1 MATTWQ
7 PLAGIKVLSFELAF
21 ALPAGTRAL
30 HDLGAEVVRVSP
42 PARQVDR
49 YVGYID
55 GVFQGKSS
63 ISIDLTKPAGRE
75 LAANLAAKADVVC
88 NNFRPGVLEKYGLG
102 AQALRAAHPRLI
114 TLQVSGYGTPGPW
127 SGYPAFGPSTE
138 AAGGLNRLL
147 ADEGEVPVR
156 IGSAVFSDQL
166 AGRYSVLALVAA
178 LAERRSSGVGAAL
191 DLSMTACVTHMLGQ
205 PMTQAFMSGETPK
218 ATNNRDRRFVPQ
230 GVYRCA
236 PHRDATAESALGD
249 EWIALSVANEGQWR
263 ILAGLLNQ
271 SDLSATLEV
280 DATAEQRWLI
290 HDQID
295 AVVRE
300 FCLRH
305 DKDQLA
311 EKLQTLGVP
320 AAPVRT
326 TTDQALDPNVRA
338 RGSLQMLQHKQPVL
352 GYRAHPHAPL
362 PWRLVGRARRA
373 LSDYRH
379 TGEDNERVLSRWLD
393 MSTAEI
399 AALKGAD
406 VLYLEPPLDLP
417 PRRKPKN
424 HDPLHGAKLGLPT

>member
-1 MATTWQ
+1 M
-7 PLAGIKVLSFELAF
+7 
-21 ALPAGTRAL
+21 
-30 HDLGAEVVRVSP
+30 
-42 PARQVDR
+42 
-49 YVGYID
+49 
-55 GVFQGKSS
+55 
-63 ISIDLTKPAGRE
+63 
-75 LAANLAAKADVVC
+75 
-88 NNFRPGVLEKYGLG
+88 
-102 AQALRAAHPRLI
+102 
-114 TLQVSGYGTPGPW
+114 
-127 SGYPAFGPSTE
+127 
-138 AAGGLNRLL
+138 
-147 ADEGEVPVR
+147 
-156 IGSAVFSDQL
+156 
-166 AGRYSVLALVAA
+166 
-178 LAERRSSGVGAAL
+178 
-191 DLSMTACVTHMLGQ
+191 
-205 PMTQAFMSGETPK
+205 
-218 ATNNRDRRFVPQ
+218 
-230 GVYRCA
+230 
-236 PHRDATAESALGD
+236 
-249 EWIALSVANEGQWR
+249 
-263 ILAGLLNQ
+263 LNQ

-362 PWRLVGRARRA
+362 PWRLVGRSRRA

-399 AALKGAD
+399 AALQRTD